1 MYIIEVIPISRSIGS
16 DSLSYFTTKLV
27 SLGDIVDIP
36 LRNKSV
42 HGIVISIKKAEDIK
56 SDIKRA
62 GFQLKKI
69 EKIKGNA
76 FFE

>member
-36 LRNKSV
+36 LRNKNV
-42 HGIVISIKKAEDIK
+42 FGIVISVKKAEDIK
-56 SDIKRA
+56 GDIKKA

-69 EKIKGNA
+69 EKIK
-76 FFE
+76 FLY